1 MNKQLAT
8 TILNEMNDEYS
19 RIKSPKF
26 LNIDL
31 EHWKEKYSELADLKP
46 FLSDL
51 DLYKRLI
58 NGISQAIS
66 KANILEQARTQP
78 KDLWINTSE
87 RGINKA
93 LPAIIKKP
101 RIEIDF
107 PYEWIDDKSGH
118 QCSVNNGYWGAR
130 NYMVMDVLGYF
141 YLLKEGGDCLPKERT
156 ELFQDLESIRA
167 REAELDNDKGI
178 LVSNGDQTMLTEA
191 DIDTITSSRHW
202 IRFDDNI
209 FRKFTNLNLSS
220 GDILNLLTLTS
231 RVEFKLAFPV
241 RLQESQKKLEEQS
254 YIMNMFSRLFEFGYI
269 DKRSR
274 KSDGAVRA
282 REYFVIFNTILGEL
296 FVHNLKMGNFEW
308 VREDLYSLPTSAQ
321 IFFRKFILNNNFSPI
336 PLNLQK
342 IVQKLNLRDKIQS
355 NLERTVVTNVLDP
368 LKRQGFIE
376 TYSKESGLQGVK
388 FIIKRNFSKTD

>member
-1 MNKQLAT
+1 MNKELAT
-8 TILNEMNDEYS
+8 KILTEMNEEYS

-31 EHWKEKYSELADLKP
+31 EQWQEKYSKLADLKP

-51 DLYKRLI
+51 DLYSRLI

-66 KANILEQARTQP
+66 KAKILEQARNNSENA
-78 KDLWINTSE
+78 WINTSE

-93 LPAIIKKP
+93 LPALIKKS
-101 RIEIDF
+101 RIESEF
-107 PYEWIDDKSGH
+107 PYEWIDDRSGH
-118 QCSVNNGYWGAR
+118 QCYVNNGHWGAR

-141 YLLKEGGDCLPKERT
+141 YLLKEGGDCLPIEKT
-156 ELFQDLESIRA
+156 ELFQDLESIRI
-167 REAELDNDKGI
+167 REAELDNHKGI
-178 LVSNGDQTMLTEA
+178 LVANAGQKMLTET

-209 FRKFTNLNLSS
+209 FRKFTKLNLSS
-220 GDILNLLTLTS
+220 GDILNLLTMTS

-241 RLQESQKKLEEQS
+241 RLQESKRKLKEKS
-254 YIMNMFSRLFEFGYI
+254 YMMNMFSRLFEFGYI
-269 DKRSR
+269 EKQSQ
-274 KSDGAVRA
+274 KSNGTVRA

-296 FVHNLKMGNFEW
+296 FVHNLKMGNYDW

-321 IFFRKFILNNNFSPI
+321 IFFRKFILNNNFSQI

-342 IVQKLNLRDKIQS
+342 IAQKLNLKDKIQA
-355 NLERTVVTNVLDP
+355 NLEKTVVTNVLDP

-376 TYSKESGLQGVK
+376 TYSKEPGLHGAK
-388 FIIKRNFSKTD
+388 FIIKRDFSKTD